1 MTVLAA
7 APAGW
12 FSAKAI
18 DTTERQHLEPRVGV
32 VGARRGRRLL
42 TRGLT
47 FDVPRGVGHLARRRC
62 EPQRYDRFA
71 PQAHSRGRL
80 LFDHRPRGQLAG
92 NGLDRGYEATR
103 SHERD
108 GPRAVHRH
116 DLGCDPL
123 A

>member
-18 DTTERQHLEPRVGV
+18 DTTERQYLEPRLGI
-32 VGARRGRRLL
+32 VGARRVPRLL

-47 FDVPRGVGHLARRRC
+47 FGVGAGVGHLARRRC

-71 PQAHSRGRL
+71 L
-80 LFDHRPRGQLAG
+80 
-92 NGLDRGYEATR
+92 
-103 SHERD
+103 
-108 GPRAVHRH
+108 
-116 DLGCDPL
+116 
-123 A
+123 